1 MTAILSFL
9 SLLATAAAAAAA
21 AAIKWLQG
29 TPNHPTSRFEVP
41 SNCNALNP
49 RHDLDEPIATSHF
62 YAPWSGGE

>member
-21 AAIKWLQG
+21 IKWLQG
-29 TPNHPTSRFEVP
+29 TPNDPTSRFEVP